1 MNRTGSY
8 LHEAFVG
15 LLQSLRWSYLPPLMV
30 YLAAGISGLT
40 AIVGTFF
47 VKDYLGLSAA
57 FLAGLGFWAGLPWA
71 LKMPLGH
78 LVDLFWRYKTYF
90 VYLGALVITA
100 SLLIMFGLIAHTES
114 MRAVMAIEAWYVL
127 SVILAPVGYVLQ
139 DVVAD
144 AMTVEAVPT
153 TNPSGHPLP
162 ASEIKEMHTTMQAL
176 GRFAVIGG
184 SLLVALLN
192 VALFS
197 DVESLTDDDKRSVY
211 ASIYVYA
218 LAIPGVSIA
227 GVILAKYLRYA
238 PRLDE
243 SEIPRVRPNWAVLGG
258 SLVFVLFSVSVGGF
272 DIPFAQEIVFLGS
285 MAIIVYLMG
294 QLLGYLEAETRLM
307 VVGTA
312 VAIFVFRAVP
322 SPGPGL
328 AWFEI
333 DVLLFDEQF
342 LSVLAAISSALTLL
356 GIILLRPLVAHY
368 SIARI
373 IVVLSLVGGCLFLP
387 SIGMYYGLHQWT
399 AALTGGLIDAR
410 FIAILNTALESPLG
424 QISMIP
430 LLAWIAKNAPAELK
444 ATFFAVFAS
453 FTNLALSASAL
464 ATKYINEIFEVS
476 RQIVDPT
483 TQQVTTVADYTELGL
498 LLIVVALITVIVP
511 ITVVAVI
518 QRSPFRSTD

>member
-1 MNRTGSY
+1 MNRNESY
-8 LHEAFVG
+8 LHSAFIG
-15 LLQSLRWSYLPPLMV
+15 LLRSLRWSYLPPLMV

-78 LVDLFWRYKTYF
+78 LVDLFWRHKTYF
-90 VYLGALVITA
+90 VYLGALVITS
-100 SLLIMFGLIAHTES
+100 SLLIMFGLIAHTET
-114 MRAVMAIEAWYVL
+114 MRAVMSVEAWYVI

-153 TNPSGHPLP
+153 NDESGQPLP
-162 ASEIKEMHTTMQAL
+162 ASDIKEMHTTMQAL

-192 VALFS
+192 VVLFS
-197 DVESLTDDDKRSVY
+197 DVESLTDDAKRSVY
-211 ASIYVYA
+211 ASIYLYA
-218 LAIPGVSIA
+218 LAIPCVSIA
-227 GVILAKYLRYA
+227 GVILAKYLRHA
-238 PRLDE
+238 QSQNRE
-243 SEIPRVRPNWAVLGG
+243 TTSKIRPNWAVLNG
-258 SLVFVLFSVSVGGF
+258 SLLFVIFSVSVGSF

-294 QLLGYLEAETRLM
+294 QLLGYLSAETRLM

-312 VAIFVFRAVP
+312 IAIFVFRAVP

-328 AWFEI
+328 TWFEI

-342 LSVLAAISSALTLL
+342 LSILAAISSALTLL

-373 IVVLSLVGGCLFLP
+373 IVILSLIGGCLFLP

-399 AALTGGLIDAR
+399 AALTGGIVDAR

-430 LLAWIAKNAPAELK
+430 LLAWIAKNAPDELK

-464 ATKYINEIFEVS
+464 ATKYINQIFEVS
-476 RQIVDPT
+476 RQIIDPV
-483 TQQVTTVADYTELGL
+483 TQQVTTAADYSELGL
-498 LLIVVALITVIVP
+498 LLIAVALITIVLP
-511 ITVVAVI
+511 IAVVAVI
-518 QRSPFRSTD
+518 QRSPLRSTD

>member
-1 MNRTGSY
+1 MKLY
-8 LHEAFVG
+8 LNDAFIG
-15 LLQSLRWSYLPPLMV
+15 LARSLRWSYLPPLMV

-78 LVDLFWRYKTYF
+78 LVDLFWRQKNIF
-90 VYLGALVITA
+90 VYLGASIITV
-100 SLLIMFGLIAHTES
+100 SLLMMFGLIAHTERMS
-114 MRAVMAIEAWYVL
+114 VVMPIEAWYVL

-153 TNPSGHPLP
+153 VEPSGQPI
-162 ASEIKEMHTTMQAL
+162 AESEIKEMHTTMQAL

-197 DVESLTDDDKRSVY
+197 DVDSLSLDEKRAVY
-211 ASIYVYA
+211 ASIYLYA
-218 LAIPGVSIA
+218 LAIPCVSIA
-227 GVILAKYLRYA
+227 GVLLAGYLRQ
-238 PRLDE
+238 
-243 SEIPRVRPNWAVLGG
+243 SEHSTPQSSERVRPNWAVLSG
-258 SLVFVLFSVSVGGF
+258 SLLFVVFSVSVGSSNL
-272 DIPFAQEIVFLGS
+272 PFAQEIVFVGS
-285 MAIIVYLMG
+285 MAIIIYLMDQLLVYLSH
-294 QLLGYLEAETRLM
+294 EKRLM
-307 VVGTA
+307 IVGTA
-312 VAIFVFRAVP
+312 IAIFVFRAVP

-328 AWFEI
+328 TWFEI
-333 DVLLFDEQF
+333 DMLLFDEQF
-342 LSVLAAISSALTLL
+342 LSILAAISSALTLL

-368 SIARI
+368 SIAKI
-373 IVVLSLVGGCLFLP
+373 IVILSLVGGVLFLP
-387 SIGMYYGLHQWT
+387 SIGMYYGFHQWT
-399 AALTGGLIDAR
+399 ASLTDGLVDAR

-430 LLAWIAKNAPAELK
+430 LLAWIAKNAPNELK

-453 FTNLALSASAL
+453 FTNLALSASSL
-464 ATKYINEIFEVS
+464 ATKYINQIFEVS
-476 RQIVDPT
+476 RAIVDQS
-483 TQQVTTVADYTELGL
+483 TQRVTSSADYSELGL
-498 LLIVVALITVIVP
+498 LLIAVAVITAVVP
-511 ITVVAVI
+511 IIVVGLI
-518 QRSPFRSTD
+518 QRSPLKSSD

>member
-1 MNRTGSY
+1 MNRNESY
-8 LHEAFVG
+8 LHSAFIG
-15 LLQSLRWSYLPPLMV
+15 LLRSLRWSYLPPLMV

-78 LVDLFWRYKTYF
+78 LVDLFWRHKTYF
-90 VYLGALVITA
+90 VYLGALVITS
-100 SLLIMFGLIAHTES
+100 SLLIMFGLIAHTET
-114 MRAVMAIEAWYVL
+114 MRAVMSVEAWYVI

-153 TNPSGHPLP
+153 NDESGRPLP
-162 ASEIKEMHTTMQAL
+162 ASDIKEMHTTMQAL

-192 VALFS
+192 VVLFS
-197 DVESLTDDDKRSVY
+197 DVESLTDDAKRSVY
-211 ASIYVYA
+211 ASIYLYA
-218 LAIPGVSIA
+218 LAIPCVSIA
-227 GVILAKYLRYA
+227 GVILAKYLRHA
-238 PRLDE
+238 QSQNRE
-243 SEIPRVRPNWAVLGG
+243 TTSKIRPNWAVLNG
-258 SLVFVLFSVSVGGF
+258 SLLFVIFSVSVGSF

-294 QLLGYLEAETRLM
+294 QLLGYLSAETRLM

-312 VAIFVFRAVP
+312 IAIFVFRAVP

-328 AWFEI
+328 TWFEI

-342 LSVLAAISSALTLL
+342 LSILAAISSALTLL

-373 IVVLSLVGGCLFLP
+373 IVVLSLIGGCLFLP

-399 AALTGGLIDAR
+399 AALTGEVVDAR

-430 LLAWIAKNAPAELK
+430 LLAWIAKNAPDELK

-464 ATKYINEIFEVS
+464 ATKYINQIFEVS
-476 RQIVDPT
+476 RQIIDPV
-483 TQQVTTVADYTELGL
+483 TQQVTTAADYSELGL
-498 LLIVVALITVIVP
+498 LLIAVALITIVLP
-511 ITVVAVI
+511 IAVVAVI
-518 QRSPFRSTD
+518 QRSPLRSTD

>member
-1 MNRTGSY
+1 MTRIRYY
-8 LHEAFVG
+8 LYDAFIG
-15 LLQSLRWSYLPPLMV
+15 LLQSLRLSYLPPLMV

-78 LVDLFWRYKTYF
+78 LVDLFWRNKNYF

-100 SLLIMFGLIAHTES
+100 SLLIMYGLIAETEL
-114 MRAVMAIEAWYVL
+114 MRSVMKVEAWFVL

-153 TNPSGHPLP
+153 EDHTGAPIS

-197 DVESLTDDDKRSVY
+197 GVELLGDDEKRAVY
-211 ASIYVYA
+211 ASIYIYA
-218 LAIPGVSIA
+218 LVIPCVSIA
-227 GVILAKYLRYA
+227 GVLLARYLRFD
-238 PRLDE
+238 RLDQRQAV
-243 SEIPRVRPNWAVLGG
+243 SEVRPNWAVLNG
-258 SLVFVLFSVSVGGF
+258 SLLFVIFSVSVGSL
-272 DIPFAQEIVFLGS
+272 DIPFAQEIVFIGS
-285 MAIIVYLMG
+285 MIIIVYLMG
-294 QLLGYLEAETRLM
+294 RLLGYLSDKTRVM

-312 VAIFVFRAVP
+312 IAIFVFRAVP

-328 AWFEI
+328 TWFEI

-356 GIILLRPLVAHY
+356 GIILLRPLVARY

-373 IVVLSLVGGCLFLP
+373 IVILSLIGGCLFLP

-399 AALTGGLIDAR
+399 ATHTAGVVDAR

-430 LLAWIAKNAPAELK
+430 LLAWIAKNAPDELK

-464 ATKYINEIFEVS
+464 ATKYINQIFEIS
-476 RQIVDPT
+476 REVVDQS
-483 TQQVTTVADYTELGL
+483 TQQVTAAADYSELGF
-498 LLIVVALITVIVP
+498 LLIAVGLITIIIP
-511 ITVVAVI
+511 ISVVGLI
-518 QRSPFRSTD
+518 QRSSLRSTD

>member
-1 MNRTGSY
+1 MNRNESY
-8 LHEAFVG
+8 LHSAFIG
-15 LLQSLRWSYLPPLMV
+15 LLRSLRWSYLPPLMV

-78 LVDLFWRYKTYF
+78 LVDLFWRHKTYF
-90 VYLGALVITA
+90 VYLGALVITS
-100 SLLIMFGLIAHTES
+100 SLLIMFGLIAHTET
-114 MRAVMAIEAWYVL
+114 MRAVMSVEAWYVI

-153 TNPSGHPLP
+153 NDESGRPLP
-162 ASEIKEMHTTMQAL
+162 ASDIKEMHTTMQAL

-192 VALFS
+192 VVLFS
-197 DVESLTDDDKRSVY
+197 DVESLTDDAKRSVY
-211 ASIYVYA
+211 ASIYLYA
-218 LAIPGVSIA
+218 LAIPCFSIA
-227 GVILAKYLRYA
+227 GVILAKYLRHA
-238 PRLDE
+238 QSQNRE
-243 SEIPRVRPNWAVLGG
+243 TTSKIRPNWAVLNG
-258 SLVFVLFSVSVGGF
+258 SLLFVIFSVSVGSF

-294 QLLGYLEAETRLM
+294 QLLGYLSAETRLM

-312 VAIFVFRAVP
+312 IAIFVFRAVP

-328 AWFEI
+328 TWFEI

-342 LSVLAAISSALTLL
+342 LSILAAISSALTLL

-373 IVVLSLVGGCLFLP
+373 IVVLSLIGGCLFLP

-399 AALTGGLIDAR
+399 AALTGGIVDAR

-430 LLAWIAKNAPAELK
+430 LLAWIAKNAPDELK

-464 ATKYINEIFEVS
+464 ATKYINQIFEVS
-476 RQIVDPT
+476 RQIIDPV
-483 TQQVTTVADYTELGL
+483 TQQVTTAADYSELGL
-498 LLIVVALITVIVP
+498 LLIAVALITIMLP
-511 ITVVAVI
+511 IAVVAVI
-518 QRSPFRSTD
+518 QRSPLRSID

>member
-1 MNRTGSY
+1 
-8 LHEAFVG
+8 
-15 LLQSLRWSYLPPLMV
+15 MV
-30 YLAAGISGLT
+30 YLAAGIAGLT

-78 LVDLFWRYKTYF
+78 LVDLFWRHKNYF
-90 VYLGALVITA
+90 VYVGALVITV
-100 SLLIMFGLIAHTES
+100 SLLIMYGLIAETEL
-114 MRAVMAIEAWYVL
+114 MRSVMAVETWFVL

-153 TNPSGHPLP
+153 EDHTGAPIS
-162 ASEIKEMHTTMQAL
+162 ASEVKEMHTTMQAL

-184 SLLVALLN
+184 SFLVALLN
-192 VALFS
+192 VVLFS
-197 DVESLTDDDKRSVY
+197 GVELLGDEEKRAVY

-218 LAIPGVSIA
+218 LVIPCVSIA
-227 GVILAKYLRYA
+227 GVILAGYLG
-238 PRLDE
+238 LDRPDHKQAI
-243 SEIPRVRPNWAVLGG
+243 SEVRPNWAVLNG
-258 SLVFVLFSVSVGGF
+258 SLLFVIFSVSVGSL
-272 DIPFAQEIVFLGS
+272 DIPFAQEIVFIGS
-285 MAIIVYLMG
+285 MIIIVYLMS
-294 QLLGYLEAETRLM
+294 QLLGYLSDETRLM

-312 VAIFVFRAVP
+312 IAIFVFRAVP

-328 AWFEI
+328 TWFEI

-356 GIILLRPLVAHY
+356 GIILLRPLVARY

-373 IVVLSLVGGCLFLP
+373 IVILSLVGGCLFLP

-399 AALTGGLIDAR
+399 ATHTGGVVDAR

-430 LLAWIAKNAPAELK
+430 LLAWIAKNAPDELK

-464 ATKYINEIFEVS
+464 ATKYINQIFEIS
-476 RQIVDPT
+476 REVFDQT
-483 TQQVTTVADYTELGL
+483 TQEVTTAADYSELGF
-498 LLIVVALITVIVP
+498 LLIAVGLITIIIP
-511 ITVVAVI
+511 ISVVRLI

>member
-1 MNRTGSY
+1 MTRIRYY
-8 LHEAFVG
+8 LYDAFIG
-15 LLQSLRWSYLPPLMV
+15 LLQSLRLSYLPPLMV

-78 LVDLFWRYKTYF
+78 LVDLFWRHKNYF

-100 SLLIMFGLIAHTES
+100 SLLIMYGLIAETEL
-114 MRAVMAIEAWYVL
+114 MRSVMAVEAWFVL

-153 TNPSGHPLP
+153 EDYAGAPIS

-197 DVESLTDDDKRSVY
+197 GVELLGDDEKRAVY
-211 ASIYVYA
+211 ASIYIYA
-218 LAIPGVSIA
+218 LVIPCVSIA
-227 GVILAKYLRYA
+227 GVMLARYLRFDRSDQRQA
-238 PRLDE
+238 V
-243 SEIPRVRPNWAVLGG
+243 SEVRPNWAVLNG
-258 SLVFVLFSVSVGGF
+258 SLLFVIFSVSVGSL
-272 DIPFAQEIVFLGS
+272 DIPFAQEIVFVGS
-285 MAIIVYLMG
+285 MIIIVYLMSR
-294 QLLGYLEAETRLM
+294 LLGYLSDEARLM

-312 VAIFVFRAVP
+312 IAIFVFRAVP

-328 AWFEI
+328 TWFEI

-356 GIILLRPLVAHY
+356 GIILLRPLVARY

-373 IVVLSLVGGCLFLP
+373 IVILSLIGGCLFLP

-399 AALTGGLIDAR
+399 ATHTGGVVDAR

-430 LLAWIAKNAPAELK
+430 LLAWIAKNAPDELK

-464 ATKYINEIFEVS
+464 ATKYINQIFEIS
-476 RQIVDPT
+476 REVVDQS
-483 TQQVTTVADYTELGL
+483 TQQVTTAADYSELGF
-498 LLIVVALITVIVP
+498 LLIAVGLITIIIP
-511 ITVVAVI
+511 ISVVGLI
-518 QRSPFRSTD
+518 QRSSLRSTD

>member
-1 MNRTGSY
+1 MTRIRYY
-8 LHEAFVG
+8 LYDAFIG
-15 LLQSLRWSYLPPLMV
+15 LLQSLRLSYLPPLMV

-78 LVDLFWRYKTYF
+78 LVDLFWRNKNYF

-100 SLLIMFGLIAHTES
+100 SLLIMYGLIAETEL
-114 MRAVMAIEAWYVL
+114 MRSVMKVEAWFVL

-153 TNPSGHPLP
+153 EDHTGAPIS

-197 DVESLTDDDKRSVY
+197 GVELLGDDEKRAVY
-211 ASIYVYA
+211 ASIYIYA
-218 LAIPGVSIA
+218 LVIPCVSIA
-227 GVILAKYLRYA
+227 GVLLARYLRFD
-238 PRLDE
+238 RLDQRQAV
-243 SEIPRVRPNWAVLGG
+243 SEVRPNWAVLNG
-258 SLVFVLFSVSVGGF
+258 SLLFVIFSVSVGSL
-272 DIPFAQEIVFLGS
+272 DIPFAQEIVFIGS
-285 MAIIVYLMG
+285 MIIIVYLMG
-294 QLLGYLEAETRLM
+294 RLLGYLSDKTRVM

-312 VAIFVFRAVP
+312 IAIFVFRAVP

-328 AWFEI
+328 TWFEI

-356 GIILLRPLVAHY
+356 GIILLRPLVARY

-373 IVVLSLVGGCLFLP
+373 IVILSLIGGCLFLP

-399 AALTGGLIDAR
+399 ATHTGGVVDAR

-430 LLAWIAKNAPAELK
+430 LLAWIAKNAPDELK

-464 ATKYINEIFEVS
+464 ATKYINQIFEIS
-476 RQIVDPT
+476 REVVDQS
-483 TQQVTTVADYTELGL
+483 TQQVTTAADYSELGF
-498 LLIVVALITVIVP
+498 LLIAVGLITIIIP
-511 ITVVAVI
+511 ISVVGLI
-518 QRSPFRSTD
+518 QRSSLRSTD

>member
-1 MNRTGSY
+1 MNRNESY
-8 LHEAFVG
+8 LHSAFIG
-15 LLQSLRWSYLPPLMV
+15 LLRSLRWSYLPPLMV

-78 LVDLFWRYKTYF
+78 LVDLFWRHKTYF
-90 VYLGALVITA
+90 VYLGALVITS
-100 SLLIMFGLIAHTES
+100 SLLIMFGLIAHTET
-114 MRAVMAIEAWYVL
+114 MRAVMSVEAWYVI

-153 TNPSGHPLP
+153 NDESGRPLP
-162 ASEIKEMHTTMQAL
+162 ASDIKEMHTTMQAL

-192 VALFS
+192 VILFS
-197 DVESLTDDDKRSVY
+197 DVESLTDDAKRSVY
-211 ASIYVYA
+211 ASIYLYA
-218 LAIPGVSIA
+218 LAIPCVSIA
-227 GVILAKYLRYA
+227 GVILAKYLRHA
-238 PRLDE
+238 QSQNRE
-243 SEIPRVRPNWAVLGG
+243 TTSEIRPNWAVLNG
-258 SLVFVLFSVSVGGF
+258 SLLFVIFSVSVGSF

-294 QLLGYLEAETRLM
+294 QLLGYLSAETRLM

-312 VAIFVFRAVP
+312 IAIFVFRAVP

-328 AWFEI
+328 TWFEI

-342 LSVLAAISSALTLL
+342 LSILAAISSALTLL

-373 IVVLSLVGGCLFLP
+373 IVVLSLIGGCLFLP

-399 AALTGGLIDAR
+399 AALTGGVVDAR

-430 LLAWIAKNAPAELK
+430 LLAWIAKNAPDELK

-464 ATKYINEIFEVS
+464 ATKYINQIFEVS
-476 RQIVDPT
+476 RQIIDPV
-483 TQQVTTVADYTELGL
+483 TQQVTTAADYSELGL
-498 LLIVVALITVIVP
+498 LLIAVALITIVLP
-511 ITVVAVI
+511 IAVVAVI
-518 QRSPFRSTD
+518 QRSPLRSTD

>member
-1 MNRTGSY
+1 MNRNESY
-8 LHEAFVG
+8 LHSAFIG
-15 LLQSLRWSYLPPLMV
+15 LLRSLRWSYLPPLMV

-78 LVDLFWRYKTYF
+78 LVDLFWRHKTYF
-90 VYLGALVITA
+90 VYLGALVITS
-100 SLLIMFGLIAHTES
+100 SLLIMFGLIAHTET
-114 MRAVMAIEAWYVL
+114 MRAVMSAEAWYVI

-153 TNPSGHPLP
+153 KDESGRPLP
-162 ASEIKEMHTTMQAL
+162 ASDIKEMHTTMQAL

-192 VALFS
+192 VVLFS
-197 DVESLTDDDKRSVY
+197 DVESLTDDAKRSVY
-211 ASIYVYA
+211 ASIYLYA
-218 LAIPGVSIA
+218 LAIPCVSIA
-227 GVILAKYLRYA
+227 GVFLAKHVRYA
-238 PRLDE
+238 QIENHETMLD
-243 SEIPRVRPNWAVLGG
+243 IRPNWAVLNG
-258 SLVFVLFSVSVGGF
+258 SLLFVIFSVSVGSF

-294 QLLGYLEAETRLM
+294 QLLGYLSAETRMM

-312 VAIFVFRAVP
+312 IAIFVFRAVP
-322 SPGPGL
+322 LPGPGL
-328 AWFEI
+328 TWFEI

-342 LSVLAAISSALTLL
+342 LSILAAISSALTLL

-373 IVVLSLVGGCLFLP
+373 IVVLSLIGGCLFLP

-399 AALTGGLIDAR
+399 VALTGGVVDAR

-430 LLAWIAKNAPAELK
+430 LLAWIAKNAPDELK

-464 ATKYINEIFEVS
+464 ATKYINQIFEVS
-476 RQIVDPT
+476 RQIIDPV
-483 TQQVTTVADYTELGL
+483 TQQITTAADYSELGL
-498 LLIVVALITVIVP
+498 LLIAVALITIVLP
-511 ITVVAVI
+511 ITVVAMI
-518 QRSPFRSTD
+518 QRSPLRSTD

>member
-1 MNRTGSY
+1 MKLY
-8 LHEAFVG
+8 LHDAFIG
-15 LLQSLRWSYLPPLMV
+15 LARSLRWSYLPPLMV

-78 LVDLFWRYKTYF
+78 LVDLFWRQKNIF
-90 VYLGALVITA
+90 VYLGASIITV
-100 SLLIMFGLIAHTES
+100 SLLMMFGLIAHTERMS
-114 MRAVMAIEAWYVL
+114 VVMPIEAWYVL

-153 TNPSGHPLP
+153 VEPSGQPI
-162 ASEIKEMHTTMQAL
+162 AESEIKEMHTTMQAL

-197 DVESLTDDDKRSVY
+197 DVDSLSLDEKRAVY
-211 ASIYVYA
+211 ASIYLYA
-218 LAIPGVSIA
+218 LAIPCVSIA
-227 GVILAKYLRYA
+227 GVLLAGYLRQ
-238 PRLDE
+238 
-243 SEIPRVRPNWAVLGG
+243 SEHSTPQSSERVRPNWAVLSG
-258 SLVFVLFSVSVGGF
+258 SLLFVVFSVSVGSSNL
-272 DIPFAQEIVFLGS
+272 PFAQEIVFVGS
-285 MAIIVYLMG
+285 MAIIIYLMDQLLVYLSH
-294 QLLGYLEAETRLM
+294 EKRLM
-307 VVGTA
+307 IVGTA
-312 VAIFVFRAVP
+312 IAIFVFRAVP

-328 AWFEI
+328 TWFEI

-342 LSVLAAISSALTLL
+342 LSILAAISSALTLL

-368 SIARI
+368 SIAKI
-373 IVVLSLVGGCLFLP
+373 IVILSLVGGVLFLP
-387 SIGMYYGLHQWT
+387 SIGMYYGFHQWT
-399 AALTGGLIDAR
+399 ASLTGGLVDAR

-430 LLAWIAKNAPAELK
+430 LLAWIAKNAPNELK

-453 FTNLALSASAL
+453 FTNLALSASSL
-464 ATKYINEIFEVS
+464 ATKYINQILEVS
-476 RQIVDPT
+476 RAIVDQS
-483 TQQVTTVADYTELGL
+483 TQRVILSADYSELGL
-498 LLIVVALITVIVP
+498 LLIGVAF
-511 ITVVAVI
+511 ITVVIPIIVVGLI
-518 QRSPFRSTD
+518 QRSPLKSSD

>member
-1 MNRTGSY
+1 MNQTSGY
-8 LHEAFVG
+8 LHDAFIG
-15 LLQSLRWSYLPPLMV
+15 LARSLRWSYLPPLMV

-78 LVDLFWRYKTYF
+78 LVDLFWRHKTYF

-114 MRAVMAIEAWYVL
+114 MRAVMSVEAWYVL

-153 TNPSGHPLP
+153 TDRSGHPLP
-162 ASEIKEMHTTMQAL
+162 ESDIKDMHTTMQSL

-197 DVESLTDDDKRSVY
+197 DVESLSEDAKRQVY
-211 ASIYVYA
+211 ANIYLYA
-218 LAIPGVSIA
+218 LAIPSVSVLGVM
-227 GVILAKYLRYA
+227 LAKYLRHARAVSDA
-238 PRLDE
+238 P
-243 SEIPRVRPNWAVLGG
+243 IPKASPNWAVLLG
-258 SLVFVLFSVSVGGF
+258 SLVFVVFSVSVGSF
-272 DIPFAQEIVFLGS
+272 DIPFAQELVFLGS

-294 QLLGYLEAETRLM
+294 QLLGYLSAEKRLM
-307 VVGTA
+307 IVGTA
-312 VAIFVFRAVP
+312 IAIFVFRAVP

-328 AWFEI
+328 TWFEI

-373 IVVLSLVGGCLFLP
+373 IVILSLVGGCLFLP

-399 AALTGGLIDAR
+399 AALTGGLVDAR
-410 FIAILNTALESPLG
+410 FIAIFNTALESPLG

-430 LLAWIAKNAPAELK
+430 MLAWIAKNAPNEMK

-464 ATKYINEIFEVS
+464 ATKYINQVFEVS
-476 RQIVDPT
+476 REIIDPT
-483 TQQVTTVADYTELGL
+483 TQQVTTQADYSELGL
-498 LLIVVALITVIVP
+498 LLMAVALITIILPIAVVALI
-511 ITVVAVI
+511 
-518 QRSPFRSTD
+518 QRSSLRSTD

>member
-1 MNRTGSY
+1 MNRNESY
-8 LHEAFVG
+8 LHSAFIG
-15 LLQSLRWSYLPPLMV
+15 LLRSLRWSYLPPLMV

-78 LVDLFWRYKTYF
+78 LVDLFWRHKTYF
-90 VYLGALVITA
+90 VYLGALVITS
-100 SLLIMFGLIAHTES
+100 SLLIMFGLIAHTET
-114 MRAVMAIEAWYVL
+114 MRAVMSVEAWYVI

-153 TNPSGHPLP
+153 NDESGRPLP
-162 ASEIKEMHTTMQAL
+162 ASDIKEMHTTMQAL

-192 VALFS
+192 VVLFS
-197 DVESLTDDDKRSVY
+197 DVESLTDDAKRSVY
-211 ASIYVYA
+211 ASIYLYA
-218 LAIPGVSIA
+218 LAIPCVSIA
-227 GVILAKYLRYA
+227 GVILAKYLRHA
-238 PRLDE
+238 QSQNRE
-243 SEIPRVRPNWAVLGG
+243 TTSKIRPNWAVLNG
-258 SLVFVLFSVSVGGF
+258 SLLFVIFSVSVGSF

-294 QLLGYLEAETRLM
+294 QLLGYLSSETRLM

-312 VAIFVFRAVP
+312 IAIYVFRAVP

-328 AWFEI
+328 TWFEI

-342 LSVLAAISSALTLL
+342 LSILAAISSALTLL

-373 IVVLSLVGGCLFLP
+373 IVVLSLIGGCLFLP

-399 AALTGGLIDAR
+399 AALTGGIVDAR

-430 LLAWIAKNAPAELK
+430 LLAWIAKNAPDELK

-464 ATKYINEIFEVS
+464 ATKYINQIFEVS
-476 RQIVDPT
+476 RQIIDPV
-483 TQQVTTVADYTELGL
+483 TQQVTTAADYSELGL
-498 LLIVVALITVIVP
+498 LLIAVALITIMLP
-511 ITVVAVI
+511 IAVVAVI
-518 QRSPFRSTD
+518 QRSPLRSID

>member
-1 MNRTGSY
+1 MNRNESY
-8 LHEAFVG
+8 LHSAFIG
-15 LLQSLRWSYLPPLMV
+15 LLRSLRWSYLPPLMV

-78 LVDLFWRYKTYF
+78 LVDLFWRHKTYF
-90 VYLGALVITA
+90 VYLGALVITS
-100 SLLIMFGLIAHTES
+100 SLLIMFGLIAHTET
-114 MRAVMAIEAWYVL
+114 MRAVMSVEAWYVI

-144 AMTVEAVPT
+144 AMTVEAVPE
-153 TNPSGHPLP
+153 NDELGRSLP
-162 ASEIKEMHTTMQAL
+162 ASDIKEMHTTMQAL

-192 VALFS
+192 VVLFS
-197 DVESLTDDDKRSVY
+197 DVESLTDDAKRSVY
-211 ASIYVYA
+211 ASIYLYA
-218 LAIPGVSIA
+218 LAIPCVSIA
-227 GVILAKYLRYA
+227 GVILAKYLRHA
-238 PRLDE
+238 QSATRETTLD
-243 SEIPRVRPNWAVLGG
+243 IRPNWAVLNG
-258 SLVFVLFSVSVGGF
+258 SLLFVIFSVSVGSF
-272 DIPFAQEIVFLGS
+272 DIPFAQELVFLGS
-285 MAIIVYLMG
+285 IAIIVYLMG
-294 QLLGYLEAETRLM
+294 QLLGYLSAETRLM
-307 VVGTA
+307 VAGTA
-312 VAIFVFRAVP
+312 IAIFVFRAVP

-328 AWFEI
+328 TWFEI

-342 LSVLAAISSALTLL
+342 LSILAAISSALTLL

-373 IVVLSLVGGCLFLP
+373 IVVLSLIGGCLFLP

-399 AALTGGLIDAR
+399 AGLTGGVVDAR

-430 LLAWIAKNAPAELK
+430 LLAWIAKNAPNELK

-464 ATKYINEIFEVS
+464 ATKYINQIFEVS
-476 RQIVDPT
+476 RQIIDPV
-483 TQQVTTVADYTELGL
+483 TQQVTTAADYSELGL
-498 LLIVVALITVIVP
+498 LLIAVALITILLP
-511 ITVVAVI
+511 IAVVAVI
-518 QRSPFRSTD
+518 QRSPLRSTD

>member
-1 MNRTGSY
+1 MTRIRYY
-8 LHEAFVG
+8 LHDAFIG
-15 LLQSLRWSYLPPLMV
+15 LLRSLRLSYLPPLMV

-78 LVDLFWRYKTYF
+78 LVDLFWRHKNYF
-90 VYLGALVITA
+90 VYVGALVITA
-100 SLLIMFGLIAHTES
+100 SLLIMYGLIAETEL
-114 MRAVMAIEAWYVL
+114 MRSVMAVETWFVL

-153 TNPSGHPLP
+153 EDHTGAPIS

-184 SLLVALLN
+184 SFLVALLN

-197 DVESLTDDDKRSVY
+197 GVELLGDEEKRAVY

-218 LAIPGVSIA
+218 LVIPCVSIA
-227 GVILAKYLRYA
+227 GVILAGYLR
-238 PRLDE
+238 LDRPDQKQAI
-243 SEIPRVRPNWAVLGG
+243 SEVRPNWAVLNG
-258 SLVFVLFSVSVGGF
+258 SLLFVIFSVSVGSL

-285 MAIIVYLMG
+285 MIIIVYLMS
-294 QLLGYLEAETRLM
+294 QLLGYLSDETRLM

-312 VAIFVFRAVP
+312 IAIFVFRAVP

-328 AWFEI
+328 TWFEI

-356 GIILLRPLVAHY
+356 GIILLRPLVARY

-373 IVVLSLVGGCLFLP
+373 IVILSLVGGCLLLP

-399 AALTGGLIDAR
+399 ATHTGGVVDAR
-410 FIAILNTALESPLG
+410 FIAILNAALESPLG

-430 LLAWIAKNAPAELK
+430 LLAWIAKNAPDELK

-464 ATKYINEIFEVS
+464 ATKYINQIFVISREVFD
-476 RQIVDPT
+476 QT
-483 TQQVTTVADYTELGL
+483 TQQVTTAADYSELGF
-498 LLIVVALITVIVP
+498 LLIAVGLVTIIIP
-511 ITVVAVI
+511 ITVVRLI
-518 QRSPFRSTD
+518 QRSPLRSTD